1 MRMKTAI
8 KPRDQIDTWIARLVP
23 GKSFVDIGGI
33 GERAINERITF
44 AHVAGARSCVMAD
57 ITPTTHDEWRVFRNK
72 CASLGLPAFKEV
84 GDIDIRSRESLKNLG
99 RVDVVHST
107 GVLYHLASA
116 PDALWLLRSIVGECL
131 ITNTITFPKR
141 VANEFGTVELP
152 DCGVLFLP
160 AMTEVERKVIGKYYQ
175 DKFGSRFKD
184 VDHMSPRPDDQT
196 EVQYVKY
203 GELSCGPNWF
213 FYSDN
218 AFRALL
224 RVCRF
229 EILDE
234 YKWQDHT
241 LQVLCR
247 PMS

>member
-1 MRMKTAI
+1 MKASI
-8 KPRDQIDTWIARLVP
+8 EPKDQIDKWIARLVP

-33 GERAINERITF
+33 GENAVNERVSF
-44 AHVAGARSCVMAD
+44 AHSMGARSCVMAD
-57 ITPTTHDEWRVFRNK
+57 IMPTSHDWWDSFRRK
-72 CASLGLPAFKEV
+72 CTSLGLPAFKEL
-84 GDIDIRSRESLKNLG
+84 GDVDIRSRESMNPLG
-99 RVDVVHST
+99 KVDVVHST
-107 GVLYHLASA
+107 GIFYHLSSV
-116 PDALWLLRSIVGECL
+116 PDALWSLRSIVGEYL
-131 ITNTITFPKR
+131 ITNTITFPKK

-160 AMTEVERKVIGKYYQ
+160 AMTEAERKVIGKHYLH
-175 DKFGSRFKD
+175 KFGSRPRWKD
-184 VDHMSPRPDDQT
+184 VDHMSPRPDDQA
-196 EVQYVKY
+196 EVQYVEY

-213 FYSDN
+213 YYSDN

-234 YKWQDHT
+234 YSWQDHT

-247 PMS
+247 PVS

>member
-1 MRMKTAI
+1 MATTI
-8 KPRDQIDTWIARLVP
+8 EPTDQIDKWIARLVS

-33 GERAINERITF
+33 GARATNERITF
-44 AHVAGARSCVMAD
+44 AHSAGARSCVMAD
-57 ITPTTHDEWRVFRNK
+57 IMPTTHYEWDIFRKK
-72 CASLGLPAFKEV
+72 CASLGLPEFKELAGV
-84 GDIDIRSRESLKNLG
+84 DVRSREGLKQLG
-99 RVDVVHST
+99 KVDVVHST
-107 GVLYHLASA
+107 GILYHVASV
-116 PDALWLLRSIVGECL
+116 PDALWSLRSIVGEYL
-131 ITNTITFPKR
+131 ITNTITFPKK

-152 DCGVLFLP
+152 DCGVVFLP
-160 AMTEVERKVIGKYYQ
+160 SMTDAERKVIGKHYQ
-175 DKFGSRFKD
+175 DKFRSRPEVKS
-184 VDHMSPRPDDQT
+184 VDFMSPRPGEEAT
-196 EVQYVKY
+196 VQYVEY

-234 YKWQDHT
+234 YNWQDHT

-247 PMS
+247 PMP